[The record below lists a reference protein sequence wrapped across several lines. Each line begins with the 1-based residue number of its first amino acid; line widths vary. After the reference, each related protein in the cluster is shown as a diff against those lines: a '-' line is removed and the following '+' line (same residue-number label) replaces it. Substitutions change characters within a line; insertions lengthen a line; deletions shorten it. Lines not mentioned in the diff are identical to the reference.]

1 MLPATACQSTGCA
14 LKSTPGRCTW
24 PSSGTGT
31 PGRSGIGAERLAEV
45 LSPVQES
52 DAANS
57 PRGRPSIGLRN
68 VDGRLRALYGEEY
81 RLLVESETGRGT
93 SVQIRVPIEG

>member
-1 MLPATACQSTGCA
+1 VCIAVEQVAGDLVLRVQDDG
-14 LKSTPGRCTW
+14 PGIS
-24 PSSGTGT
+24 P
-31 PGRSGIGAERLAEV
+31 ERLAEV
-45 LSPVQES
+45 LSSVQGD
-52 DAANS
+52 DAAHS

-81 RLLVESETGRGT
+81 RLLVESEAGQGT